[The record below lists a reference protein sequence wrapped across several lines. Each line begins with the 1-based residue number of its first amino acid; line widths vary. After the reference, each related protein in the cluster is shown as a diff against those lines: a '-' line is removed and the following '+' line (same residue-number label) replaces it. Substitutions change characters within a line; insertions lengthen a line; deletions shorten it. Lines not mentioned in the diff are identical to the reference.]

1 MIKISVIVP
10 VYNVEKYLRECLDS
24 IIDQTLKDI
33 EIICVNDGSTDN
45 SLQILEEYAK
55 KDNRILVI
63 SKQNTGYGNTMNIGI
78 DKARGKYINFVE
90 SDDFVDSNML
100 EELYD
105 LAEEKGL
112 EVVKTDSRCF
122 VDVEGVHVFTARNVL
137 GKEDEDLY
145 GKILSSRETLDSF
158 KGYVYTWAGIYRRD
172 FIEKYHIRH
181 NESPGAS
188 YQDNGFWFQTNMY
201 AERLLFHN
209 KAYYNLRRD
218 NPNSSIHSKEKVFCI
233 CDEYDFIDH
242 KIAEAA
248 LPDKHRLFEVG
259 MLWRIKNYIGMYD
272 RIGEQYR
279 QDYWKRIKED
289 IQKAFGNGCINPTLY
304 SELEWKYIYYICRN
318 DNPTHIDKI
327 AISSVA
333 VRKINSCEN
342 AYIYGAGKVAQ
353 NIYNRLSNADLLD
366 KLKGVIVTK
375 RDTETFCGMKV
386 EQIEQVNLTKD
397 DLVVISVGNKI
408 QSEIKQIM
416 NDKSHLNYI
425 CADEMWT

>member
-24 IIDQTLKDI
+24 IISQTLKDI

-55 KDNRILVI
+55 KDNRILVV

-100 EELYD
+100 EELYN

-279 QDYWKRIKED
+279 QDYWERVQKDILNGFYNGYVNPVLLSEKE
-289 IQKAFGNGCINPTLY
+289 
-304 SELEWKYIYYICRN
+304 WRYIYYISTN
-318 DNPTHIDKI
+318 QIPLHIDQI
-327 AISSVA
+327 CISKVA
-333 VRKINSCEN
+333 KKRLDLCEN
-342 AYIYGAGKVAQ
+342 IYLYGAGQVASGVYR
-353 NIYNRLSNADLLD
+353 ILDNANYAS
-366 KLKGVIVTK
+366 KIKGVIVTQK
-375 RDTETFCGMKV
+375 TEDYFNGIKV
-386 EQIEQVNLTKD
+386 YQIDDKSLSVD
-397 DLVVISVGNKI
+397 DLVIISAGNKNQDAI
-408 QSEIKQIM
+408 RNIL
-416 NDKSHLNYI
+416 NGRFFTNYI
-425 CADEMWT
+425 DVDYLG